1 MKRCT
6 QTFYEKVSS
15 RYIYFFSHKVCLQKS
30 FPVWYLHCVHH
41 LPASF
46 FDIFYDRGLLDKMVP
61 QESVVKLVP
70 QAPLDPK
77 DLLDNVDLLDQL

>member
-1 MKRCT
+1 MKKF
-6 QTFYEKVSS
+6 QVD
-15 RYIYFFSHKVCLQKS
+15 IYFFFTKYAWKSHFQ
-30 FPVWYLHCVHH
+30 FDLHCVHH

-46 FDIFYDRGLLDKMVP
+46 FDIFYDRELLDKMVP

-77 DLLDNVDLLDQL
+77 DPLDNVDLLDQL